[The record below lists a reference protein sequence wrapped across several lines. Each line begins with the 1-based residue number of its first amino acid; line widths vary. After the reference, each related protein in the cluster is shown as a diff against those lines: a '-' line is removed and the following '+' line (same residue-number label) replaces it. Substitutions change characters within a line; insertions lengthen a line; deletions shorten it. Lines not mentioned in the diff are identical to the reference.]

1 MVEKLPKYVFRRAN
15 GTYRYKRNV
24 PKALRRIIPKATLY
38 RQLGSSYQEALAA
51 LPMVHAEMEA
61 LFDRERKVTDEDRAK
76 LLVRERLGER
86 HASMFIAGIVDPEW
100 DVFDDFQELAEA
112 TKGSVPTGITR
123 QLEGARSQPTP
134 MTLSRTLDEYY
145 SYKCEEEQE
154 DTALK
159 TRLERIRKDLILTL
173 GKNRFEWT
181 ELDKITRADANSY
194 RDLLLKRMAP
204 NSVVRNTGVVKAAI
218 NHVILE
224 HSMNIRNVFQSIKI
238 KGAGSGIADRLPITD
253 DQLVSVWPA
262 YQSNPLAQSLLLIL
276 TDTGARLSEITGLE
290 AGDVDVAQGVLHIRP
305 NGHRSLKTNS
315 STRDIPLSPRTREC
329 LREHIKGLSDTSPI
343 FPIYARPRGNDSASA
358 MLMKR
363 LRSIIEDKKVTMH
376 SLRHRM
382 KDKLRNTG
390 CPEVLSMAILGHST
404 NTIAANYGSGY
415 AQEAMQK
422 AMEPIWEST
431 PYNA

>member
-24 PKALRRIIPKATLY
+24 PKDLRRVIPKATVY
-38 RQLGSSYQEALAA
+38 RQLGVSYQEALAA
-51 LPMVHAEMEA
+51 LPVVHAQIEA

-86 HASMFIAGIVDPEW
+86 HASMFMAGVVDPEW
-100 DVFDDFQELAEA
+100 DVFDDFQELAEE
-112 TKGSVPTGITR
+112 TKGKVPAGVTR
-123 QLEGARSQPTP
+123 QLEAAASIPTP
-134 MTLSRTLDEYY
+134 MTLSRALEEYY
-145 SYKCEEEQE
+145 NYKCEDGQQ

-159 TRLERIRKDLILTL
+159 TRLERIRKDLILAF

-194 RDLLLKRMAP
+194 RDLLLKRMTP
-204 NSVVRNTGVVKAAI
+204 NSVARNTGVVKAAI

-224 HSMNIRNVFQSIKI
+224 HGLNIRNVFQSIKI
-238 KGAGSGIADRLPITD
+238 KGAGSGKADRLPITD
-253 DQLVSVWPA
+253 EQLVSIWPA
-262 YQSNPLAQSLLLIL
+262 YKTNPLAQRLLIIL

-290 AGDVDVAQGVLHIRP
+290 AGDVDVEQSILHIRP
-305 NGHRSLKTNS
+305 NGHRSLKTKS
-315 STRDIPLSPRTREC
+315 STRDIPLSPRAREC
-329 LREHIKGLSDTSPI
+329 LREHIKGLADTTPI
-343 FPIYARPRGNDSASA
+343 FPSYARPRGNDSASA

-363 LRSIIEDKKVTMH
+363 LRSMIVDKKITMH

-390 CPEVLSMAILGHST
+390 CPETLSMAILGHST

-415 AQEAMQK
+415 ALEAMQK
-422 AMEPIWEST
+422 AMEPVWDST
-431 PYNA
+431 PKK